1 MPQFAHFVPH
11 FEALRS
17 MKPRL
22 FALVEE
28 NRNKPRSGACPNDQ
42 LLAEKHLQTTQ
53 FKPFFWINFSNS
65 QLLESSNL
73 KTRTY
78 SSVTLD
84 CLKESESLVGGTCLL
99 CCMVL
104 GSCRPWQPASDKS
117 AMHLILA
124 STAPTSF
131 DSMIAWHTSVLR
143 TGYLNVFDMSW
154 RLPR

>member
-17 MKPRL
+17 MKSRL
-22 FALVEE
+22 FALVED
-28 NRNKPRSGACPNDQ
+28 NRNKPRSGGCPNDQ
-42 LLAEKHLQTTQ
+42 LLAEKHLQTTR
-53 FKPFFWINFSNS
+53 

-84 CLKESESLVGGTCLL
+84 CLKESASLVGGTCLL

-104 GSCRPWQPASDKS
+104 GSCRP
-117 AMHLILA
+117 
-124 STAPTSF
+124 
-131 DSMIAWHTSVLR
+131 
-143 TGYLNVFDMSW
+143 
-154 RLPR
+154 

>member
-28 NRNKPRSGACPNDQ
+28 NRNKPRSGGCPNDQ
-42 LLAEKHLQTTQ
+42 LLAEKHLQT
-53 FKPFFWINFSNS
+53 ILLDHR

-104 GSCRPWQPASDKS
+104 GSCRPWQPASNKS

-124 STAPTSF
+124 STAPTLF
-131 DSMIAWHTSVLR
+131 DFMIAWHTSVLR